1 MALPPSGAIVRGLD
15 PATARHLNPARLRFG
30 AAAVLLLLSL
40 DPGAAARGEGQI
52 QLSCQGTLLESR
64 GQAERLRQTALLR
77 FSLSLEAE
85 GSTADQALAQLQARL
100 ASVRSALQALA
111 VRDLRVTSPS
121 TWQRAAEPQRAAGVQ
136 ANLQVSGA
144 VLPPRLQ
151 ALIRG
156 VGALA
161 GVRLAPVSTEADPR
175 EHGAVRAALLRE
187 AYQDAL
193 RQVQPL
199 AAVIGR
205 GDLQPLEIRIDSQ
218 DLPPVALRAAAAE
231 GPPPFNPAE
240 LNQPLQRLTLL
251 VRFCAR

>member
-1 MALPPSGAIVRGLD
+1 MSRGQAPSAERRLHPARLWIGATAALLLFGLD
-15 PATARHLNPARLRFG
+15 PG
-30 AAAVLLLLSL
+30 
-40 DPGAAARGEGQI
+40 GAARGEGQI

-64 GQAERLRQTALLR
+64 GQAERRRQTALLR

-85 GSTADQALAQLQARL
+85 ASTADQALALLQARL
-100 ASVRSALQALA
+100 ASVRSALQALE

-121 TWQRAAEPQRAAGVQ
+121 TWQRPAEPERPAVVQ
-136 ANLQVSGA
+136 ANLQISGA
-144 VLPPRLQ
+144 LLPPRLQ

-156 VGALA
+156 VGTLA

-175 EHGAVRAALLRE
+175 EHGAVRTALLRE

-240 LNQPLQRLTLL
+240 LNQPLQRLALL